1 VLVAGARAEQRFEGD
16 GSDRGRRP
24 GRGLLLLALALV
36 LVAFVGLGSR
46 APLWDIGGPPRLADP
61 DSYSGD
67 LVVVAFALLVV
78 MPWIIT
84 AARRR
89 RRVFRNPG
97 RDLPRMRMNWRQ
109 RALALLA
116 FLLALGLSL
125 LILSALPGAGKRPKG
140 PPGKLV
146 PSPPGAARGAGRT
159 GMPVHWWGYGMLAV
173 VLIGGVAAVWYL
185 RSPPARA
192 PLEPEEPDEL
202 LAAVDL
208 SLEDLERDPD
218 PRRAVIRA
226 YARMERALES
236 YGLARRTSE
245 TPLEYLARAL
255 TSLRVGRRSVER
267 LTVLFERA
275 KFSQHDIDVAMKGEA
290 IAALGALRDELAG
303 AAA

>member
-1 VLVAGARAEQRFEGD
+1 VLVAGARAEQHFEGD
-16 GSDRGRRP
+16 GRDRGRRP
-24 GRGLLLLALALV
+24 GRGLLLVALALV

-46 APLWDIGGPPRLADP
+46 SPLWDIGGPPRLADP
-61 DSYSGD
+61 NSYSGD

-97 RDLPRMRMNWRQ
+97 RDLSRMRMNWRQ
-109 RALALLA
+109 RGLALLA

-125 LILSALPGAGKRPKG
+125 LILSALPGAGNRPKAA
-140 PPGKLV
+140 PGKIV
-146 PSPPGAARGAGRT
+146 PPDAAAARGATRT
-159 GMPVHWWGYGMLAV
+159 GMPVHWWGYLMLAL
-173 VLIGGVAAVWYL
+173 VLIGGVAAAWYL
-185 RSPPARA
+185 RKAPARTV
-192 PLEPEEPDEL
+192 PEPEEPDEL

-275 KFSQHDIDVAMKGEA
+275 KFSQHDIDVSMKGEA